1 MEQDNVS
8 YQIKKIRKENKLT
21 QLQLAEM
28 LGVTFQSVSKWENGK
43 NMPDITL
50 LNKISTEF
58 KIDIN
63 ILLNGEKSNVIAVE
77 NKQYIKLFLVI
88 LTIIIISFFCFCL
101 SNLTNHENN
110 MKLTQITTS
119 ASDFNISGSLVI
131 SNNNAIIHVSDIKYT
146 GEKKDIVFKS
156 LTFSLI
162 EDYNNTLSKIDEHTI
177 SNNDLSFEKIV
188 ENISFVVEDYTSDCD
203 TFNCNNMYIKV
214 YAIDENDKTITFEIP
229 FTSIENCSCEN

>member
-131 SNNNAIIHVSDIKYT
+131 SNNKAIIHVSDIKYT